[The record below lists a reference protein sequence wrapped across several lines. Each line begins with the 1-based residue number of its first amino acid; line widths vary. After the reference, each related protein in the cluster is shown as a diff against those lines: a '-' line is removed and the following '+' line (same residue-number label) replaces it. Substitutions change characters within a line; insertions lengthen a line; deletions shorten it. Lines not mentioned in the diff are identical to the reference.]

1 MIINQQLKNIYKN
14 MINELISP
22 NGLTNKCILSFN
34 NAASDYCDNCLFDPI
49 SKVSANIY
57 NGTGPRAFVDYTV
70 CPECLGL
77 GVKQNNNKTKI
88 LNLAVIFD
96 SKSFINFDSKVGVS
110 LSPVVNIPNVDIQ
123 TICHTNH
130 ALDIRNCSSIS
141 INNISYERIGDVN
154 PVGLGDLDFIFTNW
168 KRL

>member
-1 MIINQQLKNIYKN
+1 MIITQELKNIYKN

-34 NAASDYCDNCLFDPI
+34 NGTSDYCDNCLFDPI

-57 NGTGPRAFVDYTV
+57 NGTGPRSFINYTV

-77 GVKQNNNKTKI
+77 GVKQNNNKTKTV
-88 LNLAVIFD
+88 NLAVIFD
-96 SKSFINFDSKVGVS
+96 SKSFINFDPKVGVP
-110 LSPVVNIPNVDIQ
+110 LSSVVNIPNINIQ
-123 TICHTNH
+123 TICHKNL
-130 ALDIRNCSSIS
+130 ALDIRNCSSMS
-141 INNISYERIGDVN
+141 INNTSYERVGDVN

>member
-1 MIINQQLKNIYKN
+1 MIITQELKNIYKN

-22 NGLTNKCILSFN
+22 HGLTNKCTLSFN
-34 NAASDYCDNCLFDPI
+34 NGASDYCDNCLFDPV

-57 NGTGPRAFVDYTV
+57 NGTGPRSFINYTV

-96 SKSFINFDSKVGVS
+96 SKSFINFDSKV
-110 LSPVVNIPNVDIQ
+110 VNVPNVDIQ
-123 TICHTNH
+123 TICHSNNT
-130 ALDIRNCSSIS
+130 LDIRNCSSIS